1 MTWTAAAAVVA
12 LGVFHGLNPAMGWL
26 FAVAL
31 GLQHRAPTAQPTP
44 IAARPA
50 TVGPSGP
57 AGPVRVGPGRPDGP
71 VTVGLDEP
79 GGVGPDGP
87 VGVGP
92 GGRAGPAVAGAS
104 RGAAGRLT
112 VLRALPPIAVG
123 HLASVA
129 VIATAFAVTE
139 SAVASRAAA
148 VAGGV
153 LLVALGLWRLL
164 SSRHFRWVGMRLS
177 AWELGGWSFLMSSA
191 HGAGLM
197 LVPVLAH
204 HSPLPVSASVPAAL
218 TAAAVHTAAMLVT
231 AGAVALLVT
240 EVLGLAVLRH
250 AWLNVDRIWAA
261 ALLAAGLTTLL
272 TT

>member
-1 MTWTAAAAVVA
+1 VSWPVAAAVA
-12 LGVFHGLNPAMGWL
+12 GLGAFHGLNPAMGWL

-31 GLQHRAPTAQPTP
+31 GLQQRAPAAPAPFTAGR
-44 IAARPA
+44 AAGVA
-50 TVGPSGP
+50 T
-57 AGPVRVGPGRPDGP
+57 RPGRF
-71 VTVGLDEP
+71 
-79 GGVGPDGP
+79 
-87 VGVGP
+87 
-92 GGRAGPAVAGAS
+92 A
-104 RGAAGRLT
+104 
-112 VLRALPPIAVG
+112 VLRALPPIAAG

-129 VIATAFAVTE
+129 VVAVAFAATE

-148 VAGGV
+148 VGGGV
-153 LLVALGLWRLL
+153 LLVGLGLWRLL

-177 AWELGGWSFLMSSA
+177 GWELAGWSFLMSSV

-204 HSPLPVSASVPAAL
+204 HSPLPVTASVPAAL
-218 TAAAVHTAAMLVT
+218 AASALHTVAMLVT

-250 AWLNVDRIWAA
+250 TWLNVDRIWAA

-272 TT
+272 TA